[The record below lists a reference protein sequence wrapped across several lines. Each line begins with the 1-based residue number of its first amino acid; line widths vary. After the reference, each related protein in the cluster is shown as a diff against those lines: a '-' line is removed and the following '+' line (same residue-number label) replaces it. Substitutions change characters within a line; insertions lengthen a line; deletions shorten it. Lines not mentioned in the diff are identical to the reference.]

1 MKRRVMAKLPSQPP
15 VSPIGQSWKS
25 PQGRLMWNVDPVIYY
40 GIHHVEASSATEAAQ
55 LAFILSPFVNSLD
68 KKLQQ
73 TDTHYLIQDSKTGKW
88 FIYRKSHP
96 QKKWVPTKVFAAQA
110 RRNPNDSERI
120 MYQMLKRAQEDW
132 LKGYTIKFQKPVH
145 KYTLDFYIPKAKLG
159 IEIDG
164 ESHDDKKY
172 SDYDRDRFLNDL
184 GIAVLRV
191 PKDWVL
197 DDVDKALRKI
207 RNAIE
212 GKGI

>member
-1 MKRRVMAKLPSQPP
+1 MAKLPKKP
-15 VSPIGQSWKS
+15 VDSPIGQNWKS
-25 PQGRLMWNVDPVIYY
+25 PQGRSMWNVDPTQYY
-40 GIHHVEASSATEAAQ
+40 GIYHVEADSHLEANK
-55 LAFILSPFVNSLD
+55 LAFLFSAFADTSFN
-68 KKLQQ
+68 KQEQQ
-73 TDTHYLIQDSKTGKW
+73 NDTHYLIQDSKTGKW
-88 FIYRKSHP
+88 FIYKKAHP
-96 QKKWVPTKVFAAQA
+96 QKKWVPTKVFAAQS

-145 KYTLDFYIPKAKLG
+145 KYTLDFYIPKAKIA

-184 GIAVLRV
+184 GIAVVRV

-207 RNAIE
+207 KNAVE
-212 GKGI
+212 GRGI

>member
-1 MKRRVMAKLPSQPP
+1 MARMSSKPKTYD
-15 VSPIGQSWKS
+15 SPIGQNWKS
-25 PQGRLMWNVDPVIYY
+25 PQGRSMWNVDPAIHY
-40 GIHHVEASSATEAAQ
+40 GIYHVEADTELEAEQ
-55 LAFILSPFVNSLD
+55 LAFKFSRMVSSSHKED
-68 KKLQQ
+68 QQ
-73 TDTHYLIQDSKTGKW
+73 DETHYLIQDSKTGKW

-132 LKGYTIKFQKPVH
+132 LKGFTIKFQKPVH
-145 KYTLDFYIPKAKLG
+145 KYTLDFYIPKAKIA

-184 GIAVLRV
+184 GIAVVRV

-197 DDVDKALRKI
+197 DDVEKALRKI

-212 GKGI
+212 GRGI